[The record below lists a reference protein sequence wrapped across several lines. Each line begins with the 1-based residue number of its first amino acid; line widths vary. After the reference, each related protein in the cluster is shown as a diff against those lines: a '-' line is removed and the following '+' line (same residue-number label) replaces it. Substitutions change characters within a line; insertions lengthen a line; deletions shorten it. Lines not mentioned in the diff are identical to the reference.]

1 MFNPKNKIILF
12 FLISVSTANAQ
23 SFLYPFSRDNS
34 FYVERG
40 FCLNNKNE
48 HTTLKPYIELK
59 TIFID
64 SLFNI
69 ERKHDSI
76 LMKARKNKVLWAKL
90 KYDNFFTIKGEDY
103 KFTID
108 PLFDFQAGT
117 LLKEKNN
124 YFTNSRGFLIT
135 GKVGKRFSFYSS
147 YTENQVIFPD
157 YISNKIKLYK
167 ADNSYFIVPGEGLA
181 KPFKTRGFDFA
192 NSAGK
197 ISYSPFRFLN
207 IQFGNGKHF
216 IGDGYRSLLLSDNSY
231 NYPFLQLT
239 GEFWKIQYTSI
250 YATFQEPLMGREY
263 QMGYQKKYATFH
275 FLSYNV
281 NHRLNIGFFD
291 AVIWK
296 IVPKKAEYKIDYA
309 NPLLFYSPFQI
320 SSLHSDNNAMVSFT
334 GKYKIAKKN
343 IAYMQLVFDDNKFN
357 AKYPGYYKN
366 KYGYQLGIK
375 FFDFLKCE
383 NLFFQTEFNAV
394 RPYTYS
400 HSVPAQNYSNY
411 NQPLA
416 HPLGANF
423 YESVSIL
430 NYRFSDYLD
439 KIIIELKINYAMYG
453 TDTSYVNLGRNIFYS
468 DNSAL
473 HLYNNYIGQGLET
486 TLIYEECRIAYLIN
500 PRTNMRFELG
510 LLRRTEKTDSIKK
523 RNTFLFFTFKTDILN
538 HYFDF

>member
-1 MFNPKNKIILF
+1 MFKPINKIILL
-12 FLISVSTANAQ
+12 FLISASTANAQ
-23 SFLYPFSRDNS
+23 NFLYPFGRDNNI
-34 FYVERG
+34 YIEHG
-40 FCLNNKNE
+40 FCVNNKNI
-48 HTTLKPYIELK
+48 HTTLKPYVELK
-59 TIFID
+59 TEVID
-64 SLFNI
+64 SIFTI
-69 ERKHDSI
+69 EKKHDS
-76 LMKARKNKVLWAKL
+76 LLLKNRKNKILWAKL
-90 KYDNFFTIKGEDY
+90 KYDNLFAIKGEDY

-108 PLFDFQAGT
+108 PLFDFQVGT
-117 LLKEKNN
+117 VLKGKTK

-135 GKVGKRFSFYSS
+135 GKIGKRLTFYSS
-147 YTENQVIFPD
+147 YTENQAIFPD
-157 YISNKIKLYK
+157 YLSDTIKSYKI
-167 ADNSYFIVPGEGLA
+167 DNSYYVVPGEGLA
-181 KPFKTRGFDFA
+181 KPFKTNGFDFA

-250 YATFQEPLMGREY
+250 YATFQEPLVSREY
-263 QMGYQKKYATFH
+263 EMGFQKKYATFH

-281 NHRLNIGFFD
+281 NRRLNIGLFD
-291 AVIWK
+291 AMIWK

-309 NPLLFYSPFQI
+309 NPLIFYCPLQFST
-320 SSLHSDNNAMVSFT
+320 LNSDNNAMIGIT

-343 IAYMQLVFDDNKFN
+343 IAYGQLIFDDNRFDT
-357 AKYPGYYKN
+357 KYYGYYKN

-375 FFDFLKCE
+375 FFDLFKVE

-400 HSVPAQNYSNY
+400 HSVPVQNYSHY
-411 NQPLA
+411 NQSLA

-439 KIIIELKINYAMYG
+439 KIILEWKLNYAMYG
-453 TDTSYVNLGRNIFYS
+453 ADSSNVNLGRNIFTS
-468 DNSAL
+468 DTEFL
-473 HLYNNYIGQGLET
+473 HPYRNYIGQGVQT
-486 TLIYEECRIAYLIN
+486 TLIYNEIRICYLIN

-510 LLRRTEKTDSIKK
+510 FSARTEKTEFIRKQS
-523 RNTFLFFTFKTDILN
+523 TFFFFSFKTDILN